1 MDVGSGPSATSLVLL
16 GLAAAVGGL
25 LLVGGLTALA
35 GTKRDDGRQPER
47 VKSS

>member
-1 MDVGSGPSATSLVLL
+1 LL
-16 GLAAAVGGL
+16 GLGAAAGGL

-35 GTKRDDGRQPER
+35 GSKRDEPQAQP